1 MESVTLWRGAVYRHR
16 EPTLVG
22 PLACP
27 VCSTPPGA
35 PRHTRTRTVE
45 HPDADQPTYL
55 VLRVGQYPCANPA
68 CTRQYFTPPLVEAAP
83 YAHTSRR
90 LQQSATAVYRQGRAP
105 LRAVAAEFQTQWHT
119 RTGKSSVLRW
129 HQATV
134 AQDYPRPERLPF
146 SGVLCIDEVYD
157 RVNGQKRP
165 VFTGVDPLAGITI
178 RIPVERADAEH
189 LAAAMRQ
196 VRALGAQPRVIV
208 SDLWAAYPEA
218 LAAVWPRAQRQL
230 GWFHVMQ
237 WVTRKLAQLLKH
249 YGQTLPEADRKEL
262 TRLRFYLLA
271 SPEKQQRLGPR
282 ARAALA
288 RAWELIAESVVAEAI
303 QLRNDLRAVLNTSRT
318 RGEAREQFDQLRQSW
333 PARFQPWT
341 WRPGT
346 PLPAPRT
353 PEQAEGTTGLREY
366 LEAIMAF
373 FVRHFEMMITY
384 LGQPGVPR
392 TNNHAERANRRYR
405 TVARG
410 RYGWGTAPGL
420 QAMLTALQ
428 GFDSS

>member
-1 MESVTLWRGAVYRHR
+1 MESVTLWQGAVYRHR
-16 EPTLVG
+16 APRLLG

-27 VCSTPPGA
+27 TCGTPPGA
-35 PRHTRTRTVE
+35 PRRPRTRTVE

-55 VLRVGQYPCANPA
+55 VLRVGQYRCPQAA
-68 CTRQYFTPPLVEAAP
+68 CPQQYFTPPLVEAAP

-105 LRAVAAEFQTQWHT
+105 LRTVAAEFQTQWHT

-129 HQATV
+129 HQASV
-134 AQDYPRPERLPF
+134 ARDYPRPERLPF

-157 RVNGQKRP
+157 RVDGHKRP
-165 VFTGVDPLAGITI
+165 LFTCVDPLAPLTI

-208 SDLWAAYPEA
+208 SDLWAAYPAA

-230 GWFHVMQ
+230 CWFHVMQ
-237 WVTRKLAQLLKH
+237 WVTRQLARLLKQ
-249 YGQTLPEADRKEL
+249 YGQTLPERDRKEL
-262 TRLRFYLLA
+262 NRLRFSLLA

-282 ARAALA
+282 AQAALA
-288 RAWELIAESVVAEAI
+288 RGWELIADSIVAEAI
-303 QLRNDLRAVLNTSRT
+303 QLRHDLRAVLNTSTT
-318 RGEAREQFDQLRQSW
+318 RAEAREQFDQLRQSW

-346 PLPAPRT
+346 PLPAPQA
-353 PEQAEGTTGLREY
+353 PEEAEGTTGLREY

-373 FVRHFEMMITY
+373 FVRHFEWMITY
-384 LGQPGVPR
+384 LDQPGVPR
-392 TNNHAERANRRYR
+392 TNNHAERENRRYR
-405 TVARG
+405 AVARP
-410 RYGWGTAPGL
+410 RYGWAKAHG
-420 QAMLTALQ
+420 QRAMLIALQ
-428 GFDSS
+428 RFDSS